1 MPNVLTNEI
10 PNIKPYCTKKK
21 HSYLEIIYIVSNFT
35 LIYTVHWAQ
44 SVAGSCDTEAIPI
57 IFNMAATKVMASFFF
72 FS

>member
-1 MPNVLTNEI
+1 MPNVLTAEI
-10 PNIKPYCTKKK
+10 PNIKAYCTKKN
-21 HSYLEIIYIVSNFT
+21 SYLEIIYIVSNFT

-57 IFNMAATKVMASFFF
+57 LFNMTATKVMAGF